1 MTPARKAP
9 SDLPG
14 AQAQAAGHEPRRVAW
29 TPEANQI
36 SDRTGVAGSRST
48 SITFDIGELDSPGPD
63 RGKRGAM
70 RREPLTGN
78 TGEDL
83 EPHKPVHETPT
94 VSCTGKTGHEGSP
107 FEFVADESRMS
118 VIYTTA

>member
-1 MTPARKAP
+1 MRGGK
-9 SDLPG
+9 SYHL
-14 AQAQAAGHEPRRVAW
+14 
-29 TPEANQI
+29 N
-36 SDRTGVAGSRST
+36 ST
-48 SITFDIGELDSPGPD
+48 CDIGELDSPGPD

-118 VIYTTA
+118 VIYTTASEALPCRTGSGKSAHPGLRGMRRGNPL